1 MGGVGA
7 GYRDL
12 YARGK
17 DASQELNLE
26 TVLAP
31 VRSSE
36 ILRHEVCFLTRDA
49 RDDILR
55 KDC

>member
-1 MGGVGA
+1 LVRVMGICMP
-7 GYRDL
+7 
-12 YARGK
+12 
-17 DASQELNLE
+17 ASQELNLE

-31 VRSSE
+31 VRSEE

-55 KDC
+55 KNC